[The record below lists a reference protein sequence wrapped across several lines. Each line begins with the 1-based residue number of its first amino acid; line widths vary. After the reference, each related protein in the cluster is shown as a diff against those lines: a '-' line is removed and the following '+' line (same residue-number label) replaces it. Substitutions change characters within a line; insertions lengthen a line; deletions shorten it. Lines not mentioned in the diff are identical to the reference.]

1 MSARP
6 LRGLRVLDL
15 TRLLPGGICTL
26 RLAELGA
33 DVLKVEQP
41 GTGDYARNREPH
53 YDGSEA
59 STTSATFIGLNRGK
73 GSIVL
78 DLKTEDDRECFLAL
92 AREADVVVESFRP
105 GVLDR
110 LGVGYETLRARNPG
124 IVHCSISGWGPDG
137 PWAQRAG
144 HDINYLA
151 AAGLLSLSG
160 DTEEEPVTPAFQLA
174 DGAGGLTAVG
184 AILAAVLGR
193 ERTGAGCSVDVSLA
207 HSALS
212 VFAMGAAAA
221 LSGAPVV
228 PREQSLFGGGVVC
241 YQAYRCR
248 DGWVALGALEERFWR
263 AWCEAVERPDLFD
276 SRYEPTG
283 SAAHAEVARIFAARD
298 SADWAAFAARVDC
311 CLTVV
316 RGLADALRSDLVE
329 PLVVAVDQPGIEP
342 PVPVLGAP
350 IRFSGEGPV
359 GAELGPAPA
368 LGADQ
373 SFATEPPSR
382 QERTA

>member
-33 DVLKVEQP
+33 EVLKVEQP
-41 GTGDYARNREPH
+41 GGGDYARNREPH
-53 YDGSEA
+53 HDGSEP

-73 GSIVL
+73 GSVVL
-78 DLKTEDDRECFLAL
+78 DLKADADRERFLAL

-110 LGVGYETLRARNPG
+110 LGLGYETLRAHNPG
-124 IVHCSISGWGPDG
+124 VVHCRISGWGPEG

-144 HDINYLA
+144 HDVNYLA

-160 DTEEEPVTPAFQLA
+160 EPGEEPLTPAFQLA

-184 AILAAVLGR
+184 AILAGVLGR
-193 ERTGAGCSVDVSLA
+193 ERTGVGCSVDVSLT

-221 LSGAPVV
+221 LSGAPVA

-283 SAAHAEVARIFAARD
+283 SVAHAEVEGIFGARD
-298 SADWAAFAARVDC
+298 RVAWEAVAERVDC

-316 RGLADALRSDLVE
+316 RGLAEAIGSDLVE
-329 PLVVAVDQPGIEP
+329 PLVVAVKQPGIDG
-342 PVPVLGAP
+342 PVKVLGAP
-350 IRFSGEGPV
+350 IRFAGEGPA
-359 GAELGPAPA
+359 GADLGPAPA

-373 SFATEPPSR
+373 SFATEPLSQ